1 MTVRMR
7 HTRSHSAN
15 RRSHHALKEVRT
27 STCAK
32 CGSQHVRHQAC
43 ATCGTY
49 RGRQVI
55 DVAGIQSK
63 KLARKEKRNKERG
76 LEAEAPKEEEKSLD
90 ANTLS
95 KSGSAKE

>member
-7 HTRSHSAN
+7 HTRAHSAN
-15 RRSHHALKEVRT
+15 RRSHHALKGVRT

-43 ATCGTY
+43 GVCGTY

-55 DVAGIQSK
+55 DVAGLQSK
-63 KLARKEKRNKERG
+63 KLARKAKRNKERG
-76 LEAEAPKEEEKSLD
+76 IEAEDTQVEEPKALDAKSL
-90 ANTLS
+90 
-95 KSGSAKE
+95 SAK